1 MQSKIEKEL
10 LKVLKDEMKP
20 AVGCTEPVAVALASC
35 KAYQAVG
42 GELEGISITTDPALF
57 KTSRTCV
64 VPGTSGTGYALT
76 AVLGILVGEP
86 SLELEVLKRVEE
98 KSVVKAKSWLK
109 KGIVEVAM
117 KEGEVGIYVETVVRT
132 SKGVSRAVIR
142 STHTNIV
149 LVEANGK
156 VIYKK
161 KEGSKE
167 EKHFSITSLKVTNLI
182 RFVEGIPFEDIRFV
196 LDAVKMNKELSQE
209 GLNGRFGMGVGANM
223 LSLLGEK
230 KIADDPITS
239 AQILVA
245 SATDA
250 RFGGAKKPAMSIA
263 GSGSHGIT
271 ATLPVAVMA
280 ERMGIG
286 EERLA
291 RAIALSLLLTIY
303 IKTYSGRLSA
313 FCGCAVTAAV
323 GASTGIVYLLGGDD
337 EQVGYAIKNMAAD
350 VTGII
355 CDGGNFSC
363 ALKTSTGAGAAI
375 RAALLA
381 LKGAVI
387 PDDIG
392 IVGRGVEETIK
403 NMGRISSPGMVETDK
418 VILDIVGGG

>member
-1 MQSKIEKEL
+1 MESKVEKEL
-10 LKVLKDEMKP
+10 LRVLRDEMKP
-20 AVGCTEPVAVALASC
+20 AVGCTEPVAVALASS

-42 GELEGISITTDPALF
+42 GELEGISITTDSALF

-98 KSVVKAKSWLK
+98 KSIVKAKSWLK

-117 KEGEVGIYVETVVRT
+117 KEGEVGIYVEAVVRT
-132 SKGVSRAVIR
+132 SKGVGRAVIR
-142 STHTNIV
+142 GTHTNIV

-156 VIYKK
+156 VVYKK
-161 KEGSKE
+161 KEESKE
-167 EKHFSITSLKVTNLI
+167 EKNFDIASLRVTDLI

-196 LDAVKMNKELSQE
+196 LDAVKMNKELAQE

-286 EERLA
+286 EEKLA

-303 IKTYSGRLSA
+303 IKAYSGRLSA

-375 RAALLA
+375 RTALLA
-381 LKGAVI
+381 LKGVVI

-403 NMGRISSPGMVETDK
+403 NMGRISSPGMVETDR
-418 VILDIVGGG
+418 VILDIVGRG

>member
-1 MQSKIEKEL
+1 MESKIEKEL
-10 LKVLKDEMKP
+10 LRVLRDEMKP
-20 AVGCTEPVAVALASC
+20 AVGCTEPVAVALASS

-117 KEGEVGIYVETVVRT
+117 KEGEVGIYVESVVRT
-132 SKGVSRAVIR
+132 SKGVGRAVIR
-142 STHTNIV
+142 GTHTNIV

-167 EKHFSITSLKVTNLI
+167 EKHFSITSLRITDLI

-196 LDAVKMNKELSQE
+196 LDAVKMNKELAQE
-209 GLNGRFGMGVGANM
+209 GLNGRLGMGVGANM
-223 LSLLGEK
+223 LSLLGEN

-250 RFGGAKKPAMSIA
+250 RFGGATKPAMSIA

-271 ATLPVAVMA
+271 ATLPVAAMA

-286 EERLA
+286 EEKLA

-337 EQVGYAIKNMAAD
+337 KQVGYAIKNMAAD

-403 NMGRISSPGMVETDK
+403 NMGRISSPGMVETDR
-418 VILDIVGGG
+418 VILDIVDGG